1 MFHYIDPFLWQL
13 VIVPTFTIG
22 LGVAIA
28 LRLNRMS
35 FAPLITLFAY
45 WGMEWF
51 MYRGTLFFLTNWWL
65 LPLLAWG
72 ITFTFIGKR
81 QAEHASVIR
90 SNDA

>member
-28 LRLNRMS
+28 LHLKRLS
-35 FAPLITLFAY
+35 IAPLITLFAY
-45 WGMEWF
+45 LGLEWF
-51 MYRGTLFFLTNWWL
+51 MYRGTLSFFTKWWL
-65 LPLLAWG
+65 LPLLALG

-81 QAEHASVIR
+81 QVGHASVK
-90 SNDA
+90 

>member
-28 LRLNRMS
+28 LHLKRLSIALDHALRLLGHGVVHVS
-35 FAPLITLFAY
+35 GHPLLLYEVVAPSLLALGSRSRSSGNVR
-45 WGMEWF
+45 W
-51 MYRGTLFFLTNWWL
+51 GTL
-65 LPLLAWG
+65 
-72 ITFTFIGKR
+72 
-81 QAEHASVIR
+81 R